1 MGLSIEPFLPEY
13 VEAVRAFNRRLEAKG
28 STFRFPDTPVP
39 TWLPPQDGIPVHQE
53 YYLVRDQDAVR
64 GGYILKPQA
73 FWVNG
78 SVRMIADYRL
88 PVSEGI
94 VDPRHAIVGM
104 LTLKDALK
112 KQPLLFGL
120 GMGSPAEPVARLL
133 KIFHFPIVPCPFY
146 FRIIRPKRFL
156 EGIAFLRR
164 SQVKRKLLDLVAASG
179 AGWVA
184 MKTAHRVRNRY
195 SHEAS
200 RFSWSEEAAFGSWA
214 DAIWESAKGA
224 YALCAVRS
232 RVVLDTL
239 YPADENRFSRLKVSE
254 DGMTVGWAVV
264 LDTCMRN
271 HRQFGNLRVG
281 SIVDCLGLP
290 GREAGVIAAA
300 TRFMESHK
308 VDLIVSNQLQRDWC
322 NAFEANGYLH
332 GPTNFYFAVSPAL
345 GKLIEP
351 LEESLEQTHMTRG
364 DGDGPINL

>member
-1 MGLSIEPFLPEY
+1 VGISIEPFLPEHA
-13 VEAVRAFNRRLEAKG
+13 EAVQAFNRRLEARG

-39 TWLPPQDGIPVHQE
+39 AWLPPQNGVPIYQE
-53 YYLVRDQDAVR
+53 YFLVRDQEAVR

-73 FWVNG
+73 FWVDG
-78 SVRMIADYRL
+78 AVRMIADYRL

-112 KQPLLFGL
+112 RRPLLFGL
-120 GMGSPAEPVARLL
+120 GMGSPEEPVARLL
-133 KIFHFPIVPCPFY
+133 KIFDFPIVPCPFY
-146 FRIIRPKRFL
+146 FRIIRPKRFF

-164 SQVKRKLLDLVAASG
+164 SNMKRKLFDLFAATG

-184 MKTAHRVRNRY
+184 MKAAHRVRNRY
-195 SHEAS
+195 KQEAS
-200 RFSWSEEAAFGSWA
+200 RFSWSEELTFGPWA

-224 YALCAVRS
+224 YALCAVRD
-232 RVVLDTL
+232 RIVLDTL
-239 YPADENRFSRLKVSE
+239 YPPEEHRFTRLKVSE

-264 LDTCMRN
+264 LDTHMRN

-281 SIVDCLGLP
+281 SIVDCLALP
-290 GREAGVIAAA
+290 GREAGVIAGA
-300 TRFMESHK
+300 THFMESRK

-322 NAFEANGYLH
+322 HGFVANGYLS

-345 GKLIEP
+345 GKLLQP
-351 LEESLEQTHMTRG
+351 LEECLEQTHMTRG